1 MDEEVLQLYKTL
13 ELASTS
19 KDDLKELNNRIRN
32 ELKQE
37 LKEIDINKKIYKLSN
52 YNVKSNDI
60 YYIAEEQNNF
70 IEAIENYYNQLN
82 RIINNKVSLDKLDM
96 SKFLIEEN
104 EKIKLDFTSSEK
116 INSFTSYLKTFNDT
130 SKIIY
135 TNIDDP
141 ENLFLYI
148 INDSNIDEVQKTIF
162 NSYFFTEVDYEELK
176 TLVLELL
183 TSIYGQYYISNKMF
197 RQLLSYI
204 TMEIQKRTYKMAKHD
219 KQMSVLQTIL
229 LIGIPAII
237 FGVLGIVF
245 EVNGVYFT
253 KFRWYFWLL
262 YILLIAAVSI
272 ALRLI
277 DLIFNNF
284 DTDGESPVLKALL
297 GLIFSIVLAVL
308 FGLLSSENSIGM
320 LITSSACSIVQF
332 LIMVLKKDDANIDNP
347 SVHYVLF
354 ALCIPFIALI
364 FHEYLGCMITMC
376 VLYTSFSSVVYYE
389 DDFNNW

>member
-116 INSFTSYLKTFNDT
+116 INSFTSYLKTFNVT